1 MYNNK
6 GMRKF
11 VMYCTITIYIYSWI
25 KYVLLISA
33 FVSIR
38 IPVCVTDKC
47 ILGLYISTKD
57 N

>member
-6 GMRKF
+6 DMRKF